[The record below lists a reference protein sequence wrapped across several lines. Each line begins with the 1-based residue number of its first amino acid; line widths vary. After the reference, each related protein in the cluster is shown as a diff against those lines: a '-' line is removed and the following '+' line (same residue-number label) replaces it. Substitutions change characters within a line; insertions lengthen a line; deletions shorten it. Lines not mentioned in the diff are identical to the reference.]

1 MVTIAR
7 MQKLLLH
14 YDNRPFESIDVI
26 LLICLFTQDTRST
39 RCNIKT
45 IIKGDKSNLAK
56 ECGVKLFEQGV
67 RNKECQQKFI
77 NTANLLLSITYDRFI
92 RVLIV

>member
-1 MVTIAR
+1 MFCHVF
-7 MQKLLLH
+7 
-14 YDNRPFESIDVI
+14 NRAFKPIDVI

-45 IIKGDKSNLAK
+45 IIKGDKSNLAE

-67 RNKECQQKFI
+67 RNKECQQTSI
-77 NTANLLLSITYDRFI
+77 ITANMPNFLQFI
-92 RVLIV
+92 FL